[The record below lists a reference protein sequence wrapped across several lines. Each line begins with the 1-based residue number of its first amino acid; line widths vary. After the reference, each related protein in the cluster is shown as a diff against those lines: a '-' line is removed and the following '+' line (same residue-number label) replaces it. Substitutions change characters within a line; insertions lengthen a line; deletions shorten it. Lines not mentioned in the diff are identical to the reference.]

1 MAWREIIILNE
12 NKIDKKV
19 LIACILLTIIVIA
32 IVVIYIIGNKNSWV
46 TAEQLITEFSR
57 LNSKTSDKYSLDWK
71 WEYEDGKDAQDT
83 YIGENMDDIYKLN
96 ISIYFEQV

>member
-1 MAWREIIILNE
+1 MVL
-12 NKIDKKV
+12 KV
-19 LIACILLTIIVIA
+19 LMNWMWLSYNLKLKYRLKRNNS
-32 IVVIYIIGNKNSWV
+32 YIIGNKNSWV

-96 ISIYFEQV
+96 ISIYFEQI